1 MKHNPTLFAVLRW
14 AAAALA
20 LALIISLCAGS
31 DTSSA
36 DQAQVA
42 EAVLA
47 ELDLTQMQQADN
59 QMVKRLY
66 GLSPSDYEGLT
77 LWYPITNM
85 EAQEVLVIKLADPA
99 QADAIRAA
107 VEKRLETQKK
117 SFDGY
122 GIEQYD
128 LLTNHSILEVQGN
141 FVLFVVNEN
150 AEKALAA
157 FLAAL

>member
-1 MKHNPTLFAVLRW
+1 MKNNPTVFAVLRW
-14 AAAALA
+14 AAAALI
-20 LALIISLCAGS
+20 LVLIVSLCAGS
-31 DTSSA
+31 GTSDA
-36 DQAQVA
+36 DQAEVA
-42 EAVLA
+42 RAVLA
-47 ELDLTQMQQADN
+47 ELDQTQMQEADN
-59 QMVKRLY
+59 QMIKRLY
-66 GLSPSDYEGLT
+66 GLSPSDYEGIS

-85 EAQEVLVIKLADPA
+85 EAEELLVIKLRDPA
-99 QADAIRAA
+99 QAEAVRAA

-128 LLTNHSILEVQGN
+128 LLTKHSILEVQGN
-141 FVLFVVNEN
+141 FVLFVVNSD

>member
-31 DTSSA
+31 GTSSA

-107 VEKRLETQKK
+107 VEKRLETQQK